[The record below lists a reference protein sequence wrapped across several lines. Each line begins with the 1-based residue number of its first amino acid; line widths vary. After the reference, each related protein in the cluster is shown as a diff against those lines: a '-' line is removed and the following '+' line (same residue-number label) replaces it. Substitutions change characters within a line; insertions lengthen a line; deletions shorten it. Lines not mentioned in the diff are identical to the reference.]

1 MKQKTIGSKIFDI
14 LNVIFMILLVL
25 LFLIPFLTVLST
37 SFVGEAESNV
47 RGAYQLIP
55 YKLDF
60 SCYQVLLSSGSS
72 IYHAYG
78 ITFFRTIFGTGL
90 SLLFTVMLAFG
101 LSKKT
106 LPFRKS
112 ITFFVFFPMLFSGG
126 MVPTYLLVHSI
137 GIYNTIW
144 AMILPCAVSVWNTIL
159 MRNFFA
165 QIPDSLEESAKIDGA
180 STLCTL
186 FRIIIPVS
194 LPSIA
199 TIGLFYAVGHWN
211 AWFDAALYI
220 NSSNLYPLQLILRN
234 IVMAMSSAD
243 INNAALNSLES
254 APPTE
259 SMKCAAIIVTTVPIM
274 CVYPFIQKYF
284 VKGVMVGSVKG

>member
-1 MKQKTIGSKIFDI
+1 MKQRTIGSKIFDI
-14 LNVIFMILLVL
+14 FNIAFMIMLTLI
-25 LFLIPFLTVLST
+25 FLIPFLTVLST
-37 SFVGEAESNV
+37 SFVSDAESTA

-55 YKLDF
+55 HSFDF
-60 SCYQVLLSSGSS
+60 NCYQVLLSSGSS
-72 IYHAYG
+72 IYRAYG
-78 ITFFRTIFGTGL
+78 ITIFRTVFGTAF
-90 SLLFTVMLAFG
+90 SLLLTVMLAYG
-101 LSKKT
+101 LSKKA
-106 LPFRKS
+106 LPYRKQ
-112 ITFFVFFPMLFSGG
+112 ITFFVFFPMLFNGG

-180 STLCTL
+180 STLCIL
-186 FRIIIPVS
+186 FRIILPVS

-199 TIGLFYAVGHWN
+199 TIGLFYAVSHWN

-220 NSSNLYPLQLILRN
+220 NTNNLYPLQLILRN
-234 IVMAMSSAD
+234 IVMAMSNAD
-243 INNAALNSLES
+243 INNAALNNLAT
-254 APPTE
+254 APPSE
-259 SMKCAAIIVTTVPIM
+259 SMKCAAIVVTTVPIM